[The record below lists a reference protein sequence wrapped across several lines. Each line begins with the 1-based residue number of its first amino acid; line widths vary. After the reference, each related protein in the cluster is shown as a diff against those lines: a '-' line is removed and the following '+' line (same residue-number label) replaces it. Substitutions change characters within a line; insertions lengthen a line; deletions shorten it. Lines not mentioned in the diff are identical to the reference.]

1 MTFKNKNI
9 MSSTFLSKLLEEI
22 NIGIPGEESHAKMS
36 PIKRPISDVFKERS
50 AIRESAVAVILYPNK
65 HEIECLL
72 IQRPEYDGNHSG
84 QISFPGG
91 KKDNE
96 DTHLEHT
103 ARRETFE
110 EIGIHPSMGQ
120 LIGQLTEVYIPISNF
135 LVQPIIYYHEKLP
148 KLVRDKR
155 EVAEI
160 FSFSLSELLNEECF
174 STMKVKLLSENN
186 GTIVPCFML
195 GGKKIWG
202 ATAIILNEFR
212 ELLLKVYK

>member
-9 MSSTFLSKLLEEI
+9 MSSTFIVKLIEEI
-22 NIGIPGEESHAKMS
+22 NNGIPGEESHAKMS
-36 PIKRPISDVFKERS
+36 PIKRPISDLLKES
-50 AIRESAVAVILYPNK
+50 SKIKESAVALILYRNER
-65 HEIECLL
+65 EIECIL

-91 KKDNE
+91 KKDSE
-96 DTHLEHT
+96 DIHLEFT

-110 EIGIHPSMGQ
+110 EIGIPPSMGQ

-148 KLVRDKR
+148 KLVRDTR

-174 STMKVKLLSENN
+174 STMKVKLVSENN
-186 GTIVPCFML
+186 GTIVPCFLL

-212 ELLLKVYK
+212 ELLLRVYK

>member
-1 MTFKNKNI
+1 
-9 MSSTFLSKLLEEI
+9 MSSTFIVKLIEEI
-22 NIGIPGEESHAKMS
+22 KNGIPGEEAHAKMS
-36 PIKRPISDVFKERS
+36 PIKRPISDLLKES
-50 AIRESAVAVILYPNK
+50 STIRESAVALILYRNE
-65 HEIECLL
+65 HEIECIL

-91 KKDNE
+91 KKDSE
-96 DTHLEHT
+96 DIHLEFT

-110 EIGIHPSMGQ
+110 EIGIPPSMGQ

-148 KLVRDKR
+148 KLVRDTR

-186 GTIVPCFML
+186 GTIVPCFLL

>member
-9 MSSTFLSKLLEEI
+9 MSSTFIVKLIEEI
-22 NIGIPGEESHAKMS
+22 NNGIPGEESHAKMS
-36 PIKRPISDVFKERS
+36 PIKRPISDLLKES
-50 AIRESAVAVILYPNK
+50 SKIKESAVALILYRNER
-65 HEIECLL
+65 EIECIL
-72 IQRPEYDGNHSG
+72 IQRPEYDGTHSG

-91 KKDNE
+91 KKDSE
-96 DTHLEHT
+96 DIHLEFT

-110 EIGIHPSMGQ
+110 EIGIPPSMGQ

-186 GTIVPCFML
+186 GTIVPCFLL

>member
-1 MTFKNKNI
+1 
-9 MSSTFLSKLLEEI
+9 MSSTFVSKLLEEI
-22 NIGIPGEESHAKMS
+22 KNGIPGKESHAKMS
-36 PIKRPISDVFKERS
+36 PIKRPISDLLKES
-50 AIRESAVAVILYPNK
+50 ATIRESAVAVILYPNE

-91 KKDNE
+91 KKDSE
-96 DTHLEHT
+96 DAHLEYT

-110 EIGIHPSMGQ
+110 EIGIPLSSGQ

-160 FSFSLSELLNEECF
+160 FSFSLSELVGEECF
-174 STMKVKLLSENN
+174 STMKVKLVSENN
-186 GTIVPCFML
+186 GTIVPCFLL

-212 ELLLKVYK
+212 ELLLQVYK

>member
-9 MSSTFLSKLLEEI
+9 MSSTFIVKLIEEI
-22 NIGIPGEESHAKMS
+22 NNGIPGEESHAKMS
-36 PIKRPISDVFKERS
+36 PIKRPISDLLKES
-50 AIRESAVAVILYPNK
+50 SKIKESAVALILYRNER
-65 HEIECLL
+65 EIECIL

-91 KKDNE
+91 KKDSE
-96 DTHLEHT
+96 DIHLEFT

-110 EIGIHPSMGQ
+110 EIGIPPSMGQ

-148 KLVRDKR
+148 KLVRDTR

-186 GTIVPCFML
+186 GTIVPCFLL

>member
-9 MSSTFLSKLLEEI
+9 MSSTFIVKLIEEI
-22 NIGIPGEESHAKMS
+22 NNGIPGEESHAKMS
-36 PIKRPISDVFKERS
+36 PIKRPIADLLKES
-50 AIRESAVAVILYPNK
+50 TTIRESAVAVILYRNE
-65 HEIECLL
+65 HEIECIL

-91 KKDNE
+91 KKDSE
-96 DTHLEHT
+96 DIHLEFT

-110 EIGIHPSMGQ
+110 EIGIPPSMGQ

-148 KLVRDKR
+148 KLVRDTR

-174 STMKVKLLSENN
+174 STMKVKLLYENN
-186 GTIVPCFML
+186 GTIVPCFLL

>member
-1 MTFKNKNI
+1 
-9 MSSTFLSKLLEEI
+9 MSSTFIVKLIEEI
-22 NIGIPGEESHAKMS
+22 KNGIPGEEAHAKMS
-36 PIKRPISDVFKERS
+36 PIKRPISDLLKES
-50 AIRESAVAVILYPNK
+50 SKIKESAVALILYRNER
-65 HEIECLL
+65 EIECIL

-91 KKDNE
+91 KKDSE
-96 DTHLEHT
+96 DIHLEFT

-110 EIGIHPSMGQ
+110 EIGIPPSMGQ

-148 KLVRDKR
+148 KLVRDTR

-186 GTIVPCFML
+186 GTIVPCFLL

>member
-9 MSSTFLSKLLEEI
+9 MISTFIVKLIEEI
-22 NIGIPGEESHAKMS
+22 NNGIPGEESHAKMS
-36 PIKRPISDVFKERS
+36 PIKRPIADLLKES
-50 AIRESAVAVILYPNK
+50 TTIRESAVAVILYRNE
-65 HEIECLL
+65 HEIECIL

-91 KKDNE
+91 KKDSE
-96 DTHLEHT
+96 DIHLEFT

-110 EIGIHPSMGQ
+110 EIGIPPSMGQ

-148 KLVRDKR
+148 KLVRDTR

-186 GTIVPCFML
+186 GTIVPCFLL